1 MVIPCPTFFHQ
12 LAPLFICFGACY
24 YVCLVPLTVS
34 TSGEGVMLPV
44 SPEHYSFL
52 CGRSPYWVLDY
63 FCPSKIALFLWHVPW
78 FPSPII
84 PQDPCFHFYQL
95 LWNIIVALC
104 WFYFSGNGVIFDP
117 IFILLIHS
125 DYNTLSVSGK
135 PQSSWILF
143 KIFHIQCSLLS
154 LPTSVFFVLSS
165 Y

>member
-63 FCPSKIALFLWHVPW
+63 FCPSKIALFYDMYHDFLVRLFHKTHVFTFTNYCGISLWPCVGFIFQEMVW
-78 FPSPII
+78 YLTPSLSFWSIVTII
-84 PQDPCFHFYQL
+84 LY
-95 LWNIIVALC
+95 
-104 WFYFSGNGVIFDP
+104 
-117 IFILLIHS
+117 
-125 DYNTLSVSGK
+125 
-135 PQSSWILF
+135 LF
-143 KIFHIQCSLLS
+143 LGSRSLLES
-154 LPTSVFFVLSS
+154 CSKYSTSSAP